1 MLSPP
6 HLLRISSDEQV
17 TIALH
22 LPVTDIHHYLS
33 CCSTLYHSMDRN
45 KIWKYLIIRDIL
57 PIQDFKRQL
66 SWIEQT
72 MNIFH
77 FTSYQYLYKAF
88 YEFNFP
94 LCSYY
99 SCIAEGIFLPKGI
112 LLCIQY
118 DLEQKSCFGY
128 FYSGVIEKFQILYN
142 SSSNEIYPM
151 NRFYTDNGPGYL
163 NRFFLSPTKYAD
175 HLQFTSYWK
184 KLMQFIHI
192 RHHPMLSELQFY
204 HLNWNYQ
211 YLSGLFIG
219 DYGYP
224 NGNEIVH
231 ISFNHQDGTRQ
242 FTCLQ
247 GMKITGDV
255 FVPANKISFEMDL
268 ASNFRFMNMDL
279 QTCCEQLCTELE
291 ITSELLMSRLQ
302 KAIFICTGRGCV
314 STPHR
319 WMPEW
324 VPAAMVVNEVSGEER
339 RPIFS
344 VLFYGTWID
353 YYRFYI

>member
-1 MLSPP
+1 MTPFA
-6 HLLRISSDEQV
+6 LRLSSDEQ
-17 TIALH
+17 IAITLY
-22 LPVTDIHHYLS
+22 LAVQDMYHYLS
-33 CCSTLYHSMDRN
+33 TCASLYHASDRH
-45 KIWKYLIIRDIL
+45 KIWKSLVIRDIL
-57 PIQDFKRQL
+57 PIQDFKL
-66 SWIEQT
+66 DLTWIDLT
-72 MNIFH
+72 MEIFE
-77 FTSYQYLYKAF
+77 FTSYQNLYKAF

-118 DLEQKSCFGY
+118 DVEHKSCNGY

-142 SSSNEIYPM
+142 SSSNDIYPT
-151 NRFYTDNGPGYL
+151 NRFYTDKGPGYL

-184 KLMQFIHI
+184 KLMQFIHV
-192 RHHPMLSELQFY
+192 RYYPTLSTLNFY
-204 HLNWNYQ
+204 HLDYNYQ

-224 NGNEIVH
+224 NGNEIVL
-231 ISFNHQDGTRQ
+231 ISFHNQGTNQ
-242 FTCLQ
+242 QYASLQ

-255 FVPANKISFEMDL
+255 FVPANKISFDMDL
-268 ASNFRFMNMDL
+268 NSNFRFVNINPFACCDL
-279 QTCCEQLCTELE
+279 LS
-291 ITSELLMSRLQ
+291 SELGTTVDVLQSRLS
-302 KAIFICTGRGCV
+302 KALFICTGKGCV

-324 VPAAMVVNEVSGEER
+324 VPAVMVVNPVSPEGER

-353 YYRFYI
+353 YYPFYI